1 MTHRASRTNSPT
13 AHTTDRK
20 NAPRKSVFGLTTA
33 MVIDDTN
40 NYIMD
45 DCLPMNLIR
54 RWPEYNIIENDDV
67 VVTIEHCCKCWQHR
81 DTTHHDE
88 QKYVQVS
95 FIILNSKAVYYH
107 SKKIT

>member
-1 MTHRASRTNSPT
+1 MNHRASRTNSPT
-13 AHTTDRK
+13 AHTDRK

-33 MVIDDTN
+33 MVIDETN
-40 NYIMD
+40 NYIMDD

-54 RWPEYNIIENDDV
+54 RWPEYNIIESDDV

-88 QKYVQVS
+88 KKYVEVS
-95 FIILNSKAVYYH
+95 FVYYP
-107 SKKIT
+107 SSAAFLSLL